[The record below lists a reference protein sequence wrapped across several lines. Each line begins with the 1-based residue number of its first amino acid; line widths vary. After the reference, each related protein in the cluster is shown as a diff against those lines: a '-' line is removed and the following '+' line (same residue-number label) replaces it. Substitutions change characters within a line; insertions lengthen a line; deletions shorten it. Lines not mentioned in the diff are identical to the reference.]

1 LLIFGITLT
10 LNVYDVSAAS
20 TTTTNIKNQSSTQYQ
35 STTATQSTTLKTT
48 STTSS
53 STSTPR
59 TIRVLI
65 YNGNGAITSYVTGIK
80 TALNSANT
88 NNLVPGYRFTYATS
102 GSITTSILSNYDL
115 LAMPGGSSGRT
126 YINSGSISSSAIKNF
141 VSSGHGFLG
150 ICAGAYAG
158 SYYVNGGGITP
169 YYGWGVAPDVR
180 CKAVTHEG
188 NLPVTITSTGSQ
200 LLGSSGTITLA
211 HYNGPAMYAS
221 GGSITTF
228 ATYADSSTGYK
239 GYGAIVGDT
248 YGSGRTVLS
257 GPHPELTPQNPI
269 LLANLIV
276 WAANVVITTSTNTVT
291 MSQINSAANT
301 VKAYV
306 DTNKKLPSTVTISG
320 TQVSMPKFL
329 YLLTSDLLN
338 VNSGS
343 TASIAL
349 KTVNTPTNPKGTFS
363 HGNILKTE
371 YIKIANNIKAYINT
385 YGRAPNYVSTSLGN
399 VPYDSMIYMYCK
411 LMGFYGTNKRL
422 PNYVSM

>member
-1 LLIFGITLT
+1 MT

-35 STTATQSTTLKTT
+35 TTTATQSTTLKTT

-65 YNGNGAITSYVTGIK
+65 YNGNSAITSCVTGIK

-88 NNLVPGYRFTYATS
+88 NNFVPGYRFTYATS

-141 VSSGHGFLG
+141 VSSGNGYLG
-150 ICAGAYAG
+150 ICAGAYSG
-158 SYYVNGGGITP
+158 SQYVYNM
-169 YYGWGVAPDVR
+169 YYGWGVAPHVR
-180 CKAVTHEG
+180 CKAVYHEG
-188 NLPVTITSTGSQ
+188 NLPVTMTSSASQ

-211 HYNGPAMYAS
+211 HYNGPAMYAYGS
-221 GGSITTF
+221 GMTTF

-239 GYGAIVGDT
+239 GYAAIVGDT

-257 GPHPELTPQNPI
+257 GPHPELTPQNPS
-269 LLANLIV
+269 LLAKLIV
-276 WAANVVITTSTNTVT
+276 WAANVPQSTPTNTVT
-291 MSQINSAANT
+291 MSQINSAAKT

-306 DTNKKLPSTVTISG
+306 DTNKKLPSYVTISG

-349 KTVNTPTNPKGTFS
+349 RTVNAPTAPIGTFS

-371 YIKIANNIKAYINT
+371 YIKIANNIKTYINT
-385 YGRAPNYVSTSLGN
+385 YGRPPNYVSTSLGN
-399 VPYDSMIYMYCK
+399 IRYESVVYMYCK
-411 LMGFYGTNKRL
+411 LMGFYSTNKRL